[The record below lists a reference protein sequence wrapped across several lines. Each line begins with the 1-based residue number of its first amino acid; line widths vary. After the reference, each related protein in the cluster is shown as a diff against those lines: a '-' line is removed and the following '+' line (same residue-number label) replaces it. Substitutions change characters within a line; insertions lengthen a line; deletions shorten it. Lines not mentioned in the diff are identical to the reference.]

1 MEKYKGYSFIFIVLI
16 IALIN
21 FFLKSDN
28 YINDN
33 IEAFKNGEVLVCHKT
48 LIVSN
53 ENWKLNQSNL
63 INNNSVGYVQI
74 ENCEIQK
81 EKGLK

>member
-16 IALIN
+16 IALI
-21 FFLKSDN
+21 
-28 YINDN
+28 
-33 IEAFKNGEVLVCHKT
+33 LVCYKT

-53 ENWKLNQSNL
+53 ENWKLNQDHL
-63 INNNSVGYVQI
+63 INNNLAGYVNI

-81 EKGLK
+81 